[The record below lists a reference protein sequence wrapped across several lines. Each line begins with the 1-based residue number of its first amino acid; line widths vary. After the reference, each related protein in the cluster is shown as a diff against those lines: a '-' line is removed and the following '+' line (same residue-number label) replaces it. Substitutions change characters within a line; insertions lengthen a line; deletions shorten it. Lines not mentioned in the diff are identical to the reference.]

1 MELLRQK
8 SARIVN
14 SVNQRF
20 KRYLFNRI
28 DWKSRLIIIKGSR
41 GVGKTTLILQYL
53 QENFG
58 ITPEALYVS
67 LDDMYFTNNSL
78 SELADSFVANG
89 GKYLFIDEIH
99 KYRNWSKEL
108 KNIYDFYPELKLIAT
123 GSSSLEIYKG
133 EADLSRRATVYNL
146 HEMSFREYLNLMY
159 QMDLKE
165 FSLTEVLNKHNEFE
179 SEINSKIKPI
189 KYFNEYVQQGAY
201 PFIVDDKAKFYEKL
215 EVIINLILESDIPAT
230 TRISFETITKIKK
243 LLYFIATSSPFK
255 PNISELSKKINTSR
269 DQLLNYLSILNKA
282 GLIKLL
288 RYSGIA
294 TSILTKPEKIY
305 LSNTVLMFAL
315 DNRTNKGTLRET
327 FFFNQL
333 SAEHKVSYPKQGDFL
348 IDDKYLFEV
357 GGKNKTQKQIAGIKN
372 AFVAADDIEY
382 GFNNKIPLWL
392 FGFLY

>member
-1 MELLRQK
+1 MERLRQK
-8 SARIVN
+8 SARIIN
-14 SVNQRF
+14 SINQRF
-20 KRYLFNRI
+20 KRYLFNDI
-28 DWKSRLIIIKGSR
+28 DWNSRLIIIKGAR

-53 QENFG
+53 KESFG
-58 ITPEALYVS
+58 IAPEALYVS
-67 LDDMYFTNNSL
+67 LDDMYFTQTTL
-78 SELADSFVANG
+78 SELVDKFATNG

-133 EADLSRRATVYNL
+133 EADLSRRATAYNL

-159 QMDLKE
+159 QMNLKE
-165 FSLTEVLNKHNEFE
+165 ISLTEILNKHDKFE

-189 KYFNEYVQQGAY
+189 KYFNEYIQLGTY
-201 PFIVDDKAKFYEKL
+201 PFIADDKANFYEKL
-215 EVIINLILESDIPAT
+215 ETIINLILESDIPAT
-230 TRISFETITKIKK
+230 IKISFETITKIKK
-243 LLYFIATSSPFK
+243 LLYLIATSSPFK

-269 DQLLNYLSILNKA
+269 DQLLNYLSVLNKA

-305 LSNTVLMFAL
+305 LNNSVLMFAL

-327 FFFNQL
+327 FFLNQL
-333 SAEHKVSYPKQGDFL
+333 SVKHKVNYPKQGDFL
-348 IDDKYLFEV
+348 IDDKYIFEV

-372 AFVAADDIEY
+372 AYIAADDIEY
-382 GFNNKIPLWL
+382 GYNNKIPLWL